1 MNNEDLAVM
10 SNVFKIGP
18 LSRVTKNIKV
28 IDLQIVFQI
37 YVLDEIKDQ
46 KK

>member
-1 MNNEDLAVM
+1 M
-10 SNVFKIGP
+10 SNVFKIGS
-18 LSRVTKNIKV
+18 LSRVTKDSDV

-37 YVLDEIKDQ
+37 DVLDEIKDQ